1 MKTKKCS
8 LRLGKLRASVFPYIR
23 IPNLQTTPWT
33 MPISRIL
40 KSSRP
45 SYRCTV
51 LDCNIASRCVSGT
64 LPPVACPEHWAML
77 DTVDEASHLLRRT
90 IQKGPCNKLWK
101 LNRRFSEEWSVEQK
115 FYSTPKV
122 ESIQGKP
129 RLTERSRPLSR
140 GKHHISLCT
149 TPIHSTVAQ

>member
-1 MKTKKCS
+1 MKTRKCS

-45 SYRCTV
+45 SF
-51 LDCNIASRCVSGT
+51 
-64 LPPVACPEHWAML
+64 ACPEHWAML
-77 DTVDEASHLLRRT
+77 DTVDEASHLIRRN
-90 IQKGPCNKLWK
+90 IKQEGPCNKLWK
-101 LNRRFSEEWSVEQK
+101 LNRRFSEEWSFEQK
-115 FYSTPKV
+115 FYSTLKV

-129 RLTERSRPLSR
+129 RLTERSQPISR
-140 GKHHISLCT
+140 DKHHISLCT